1 MGVLRRDQAM
11 DRTAERGLHIGGKV
25 VRAGWEILDAIPNPW
40 VDHVGDAA
48 DLSRF
53 GDESFDAVYASH
65 VIEHFDYSRKLAET
79 LREWRRVLKPGG
91 LLYLSAP
98 DLDILARLFVS
109 RDKFTVEERFALMR
123 MMFGGHIDPWDYHMV
138 GLNEEFLASY
148 LLGCGYTALRRADSF
163 GLFEDTSTL
172 RFRGV
177 PISVNIVAQ
186 KAADVAPAGPAP

>member
-1 MGVLRRDQAM
+1 MDQASA
-11 DRTAERGLHIGGKV
+11 RRLHIGGKV
-25 VRAGWEILDAIPNPW
+25 VKEGWEILDAIPNPW

-53 GDESFDAVYASH
+53 ADGTFEAVYASH
-65 VIEHFDYSRKLAET
+65 VIEHFDYNRKLAET
-79 LREWRRVLKPGG
+79 LREWRRVLKPDG

-98 DLDILARLFVS
+98 DLDVLARLFVS
-109 RDKFTVEERFALMR
+109 RDKFTVDERFALMR

-138 GLNEEFLASY
+138 GLNEEFLAGF

-163 GLFEDTSTL
+163 GLFEDTSNL

-177 PISVNIVAQ
+177 PISVNIIAQ
-186 KAADVAPAGPAP
+186 KAADASAAAATTSP

>member
-1 MGVLRRDQAM
+1 MEQDSGRK
-11 DRTAERGLHIGGKV
+11 LHIGGKEAK
-25 VRAGWEILDAIPNPW
+25 AGWEILDAIPNPW

-53 GDESFDAVYASH
+53 GDATFEAVYASH
-65 VIEHFDYSRKLAET
+65 VIEHFDYNRKLAAT
-79 LREWRRVLKPGG
+79 LREWRRVLKPDG

-138 GLNEEFLASY
+138 GLNEEFLASF
-148 LLGCGYTALRRADSF
+148 LLGCGFTALRRAETF
-163 GLFEDTSTL
+163 GLFDDTSSL

-186 KAADVAPAGPAP
+186 KAADAGAPAS